1 MGKTAKRPNKDEW
14 IAEQIHAQL
23 ASICRQAYILARDR
37 WIATRQSGGVGYT
50 PGPRWDG
57 GQHRNKTYKS
67 IWPKVAAFVTEH
79 KLNPFFL
86 ARSLCEH
93 VSDSD
98 RPPLPNSMYS
108 TKSLAT
114 YAEYKLQ
121 MERNIAAS
129 FLSNSTLVRSRLAYY
144 QSAYKYSE
152 PDAVLYLLTN
162 PRVQITH
169 LYRYCLARA
178 AGFDA
183 LVEELAPAAAMEIMG
198 LEKVYKRIW
207 GDFLPEDFVMT
218 AQQVLMKRE
227 SKEEL

>member
-1 MGKTAKRPNKDEW
+1 MGKMMKRPSKDEW
-14 IAEQIHAQL
+14 LAEQVHAQL
-23 ASICRQAYILARDR
+23 ASICRQAYILARNR
-37 WIATRQSGGVGYT
+37 WIATRQISGVGYD

-93 VSDSD
+93 VADSD
-98 RPPLPNSMYS
+98 RPPLPNMMYS
-108 TKSLAT
+108 PKSLAI

-129 FLSNSTLVRSRLAYY
+129 FRSNSALVRSRLAYY

-152 PDAVLYLLTN
+152 PNAVLYLLTN

-178 AGFDA
+178 AGFNA
-183 LVEELAPAAAMEIMG
+183 LVDELAPAAAMEILG
-198 LEKVYKRIW
+198 LEKMYERVW
-207 GDFLPEDFVMT
+207 GDFLPKDFVAT
-218 AQQVLMKRE
+218 AQQILMKRE
-227 SKEEL
+227 VKEEL